1 MLTKRKRF
9 ILSYFNTR
17 ANDKYAVLS
26 LNEITAE
33 VMKNTNESTDN
44 IVDDVRNLSNLGYV
58 RLKYDDGENFCLI
71 STEKGRSFIDVDEE
85 SEKTYIKLFTGYKKI
100 VGWVMASSF
109 TGAFVGAVITADI
122 LKLVGG

>member
-1 MLTKRKRF
+1 M
-9 ILSYFNTR
+9 
-17 ANDKYAVLS
+17 LS

-109 TGAFVGAVITADI
+109 TGAFVGAVITAVI